1 MLKHLGVI
9 VALGHNAQESAAN
22 SVREIE
28 LVWTAGQDKCFEDG
42 AHLELQLGELVGLR
56 LVQVLGSVDVEVE
69 HGNSLL
75 DRQIE
80 RLGAELF
87 VEEKEIGD
95 KRLASVDQIG

>member
-1 MLKHLGVI
+1 MV

-56 LVQVLGSVDVEVE
+56 LVQVLGSVDVEIE
-69 HGNSLL
+69 HGNCLL
-75 DRQIE
+75 DRQVK

-87 VEEKEIGD
+87 VGKNEVGDEKLIYVDLIG
-95 KRLASVDQIG
+95 